1 MMSLIFLQLFPHT
14 NPGEGTKQ
22 EVDPKSGVE
31 DEVSSPQERVSNAH
45 QGKKCENKLLQI
57 PDTTAPTEEKA
68 GDATEGSVGQRES
81 GDEATLPGSTEANN
95 SQGSDLGRKVQQTT
109 HGENNPVSEV
119 IKQHV
124 ELEAQTELSTTHAE
138 VPESPCLE
146 TLASKEIVE
155 NSIEL
160 DDSSV
165 VFAAFDKFNTPA
177 VASNTEPELEISF
190 VSESHLSKQL
200 EDHKCDQKQKS
211 QSPSASHR
219 LPSDI
224 KFGSFSDESSGGEE
238 AVEVKAVPTKEQGNI
253 NCVHNVESVTDAE
266 CVAPPLSMKSITT
279 SCDVEDVSKQPV
291 GSSGNTEKSS
301 SSLSMNKVIS
311 LSGGTSTDSPTCP
324 KSVSSEEN
332 LQVQRVSSPLTT
344 AATNYSFQISN
355 FVFQVSVHISSTQLW
370 LALQVWYGVWIVFKC
385 STSYWYT

>member
-14 NPGEGTKQ
+14 NPGEGTQK

-31 DEVSSPQERVSNAH
+31 DEVSSPQEKVSD

-57 PDTTAPTEEKA
+57 PDTTKEKA
-68 GDATEGSVGQRES
+68 GGPMEGSVGQRES

-95 SQGSDLGRKVQQTT
+95 SQGSDLGKKVQRTT

-124 ELEAQTELSTTHAE
+124 ELETQTELSTTHAE

-160 DDSSV
+160 GDSSV

-177 VASNTEPELEISF
+177 VASNTEPEFEISF

-211 QSPSASHR
+211 QSPSVSHR

-238 AVEVKAVPTKEQGNI
+238 AVEVKAVHNKEQGN
-253 NCVHNVESVTDAE
+253 NTHNVESVTDTE
-266 CVAPPLSMKSITT
+266 CVVPPLSMKSITT
-279 SCDVEDVSKQPV
+279 SCDVEDVSMQPV

-301 SSLSMNKVIS
+301 SSLSVNS
-311 LSGGTSTDSPTCP
+311 LSRGTSSNSPSCP

-355 FVFQVSVHISSTQLW
+355 FVFQVSVHISSTQL
-370 LALQVWYGVWIVFKC
+370 
-385 STSYWYT
+385 